1 MEDLVRLALPAPHV
15 AVLTLNRPDKKNAL
29 SIALRDA
36 VSDALERLA
45 VDDAVKCVVL
55 TGSGGA
61 FSAGFDLSE
70 FGPAAKDPEFHRT
83 LWASSDRYHL
93 DLLRFPKPIIAAV
106 NGPALGGGMDTAV
119 LCDIRLAADT
129 ARFGHPEAAFSDV
142 VYGPLHDL
150 VGGAAARELCLT
162 GRIFDA
168 AEALRL
174 GLVTEVTSGEALASR
189 ALAMAQ
195 QIAKGPLEVLKR
207 TKAKIIARAAIE
219 FRTTLEL

>member
-1 MEDLVRLALPAPHV
+1 MGDLVRLTLPVPHV

-45 VDDAVKCVVL
+45 ADVAVKCVVL
-55 TGSGGA
+55 TGAGGA

-93 DLLRFPKPIIAAV
+93 DLLQFPKPIIAAV
-106 NGPALGGGMDTAV
+106 NGPALGGGLDTAV
-119 LCDIRLAADT
+119 LCDIRIAADT

-142 VYGPLHDL
+142 VYGPMHDL
-150 VGGAAARELCLT
+150 VGGAAARELSLT
-162 GRIFDA
+162 GRTIDA

-174 GLVTEVTSGEALASR
+174 GLLTEVVTGEALASR
-189 ALAMAQ
+189 ALAMAE
-195 QIAKGPLEVLKR
+195 QIARAPLDVLKR
-207 TKAKIIARAAIE
+207 TKAKIIARARIE